1 MASLNLW
8 HQMFSFITKNK
19 TCTTLTMTCPE
30 PVKPRAWFMER
41 VLVTDKLGF
50 KSCYFLRH
58 INLAK
63 FQFPACMACSYFF

>member
-1 MASLNLW
+1 
-8 HQMFSFITKNK
+8 MFSFITKNK
-19 TCTTLTMTCPE
+19 ACTTLTMRCPE
-30 PVKPRAWFMER
+30 PVKLRAWFMER

-50 KSCYFLRH
+50 KSCYFLRQ